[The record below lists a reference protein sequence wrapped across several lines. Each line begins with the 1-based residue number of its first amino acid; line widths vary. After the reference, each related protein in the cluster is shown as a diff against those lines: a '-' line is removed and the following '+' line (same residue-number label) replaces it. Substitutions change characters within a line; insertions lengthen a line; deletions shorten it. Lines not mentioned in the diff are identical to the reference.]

1 MREDNIMLVK
11 NWMSKPAITIDADS
25 SLKDAIWLLK
35 QHKITMCPVMKFGLL
50 VGIVTDRDLKR
61 MSPSD
66 VPSFEMHELIELISR
81 VKVKTVMTQNPVTIP
96 YDYTVEEAAELLLVH
111 KISGVPVVDQAK
123 KPVGVITKTDL
134 FRALFALTGIHQKG
148 IQFAFQLIDRPG
160 AIRDI
165 TDILRDYGGRIA
177 SVLSTRGKAKKGF
190 LKVYIHAYGFDPVGR
205 QRIKEVI
212 KDKAPPLYIVDH
224 EANTR
229 TIHQVPKTGYEES

>member
-1 MREDNIMLVK
+1 MLVK
-11 NWMSKPAITIDADS
+11 NWMSQPAITIDADS

-35 QHKITMCPVMKFGLL
+35 QHKISMCPAMKYGLL

-61 MSPSD
+61 LSPSD
-66 VPSFEMHELIELISR
+66 VPSFEMHELFELISR

-96 YDYTVEEAAELLLVH
+96 CDYTVEEAAELLLVH
-111 KISGVPVVDQAK
+111 KISGVPVVDQAR
-123 KPVGVITKTDL
+123 KPIGVITKTDL
-134 FRALFALTGIHQKG
+134 FRALFSLTGIHKKG

-190 LKVYIHAYGFDPVGR
+190 LKVYIHAYGFDPVSR
-205 QRIKEVI
+205 QRVKEVI
-212 KDKAPPLYIVDH
+212 KDKAPPLYLVDH
-224 EANTR
+224 EAKTR
-229 TIHQVPKTGYEES
+229 TIHQVPKAGYEGS

>member
-190 LKVYIHAYGFDPVGR
+190 LKVYIHAYGFDPVSR
-205 QRIKEVI
+205 QRVKEVI
-212 KDKAPPLYIVDH
+212 KDKAPPHYIVDH
-224 EANTR
+224 EAKTR
-229 TIHQVPKTGYEES
+229 TIHQAPKAE

>member
-1 MREDNIMLVK
+1 
-11 NWMSKPAITIDADS
+11 
-25 SLKDAIWLLK
+25 
-35 QHKITMCPVMKFGLL
+35 MCPVMKFGLL

-190 LKVYIHAYGFDPVGR
+190 IKLYIHAYGFDPVGR

-212 KDKAPPLYIVDH
+212 QTKAPPLYIVDH

-229 TIHQVPKTGYEES
+229 TIHQVSKAGYEAS

>member
-1 MREDNIMLVK
+1 MLVK
-11 NWMSKPAITIDADS
+11 HWMSKPVITIDSDS

-35 QHKITMCPVMKFGLL
+35 QHKISLCPVMKFGLL

-61 MSPSD
+61 VSPSD
-66 VPSFEMHELIELISR
+66 VPSFEMHELVELISR
-81 VKVKTVMTQNPVTIP
+81 VKVKTVMTENPLTIP

-111 KISGVPVVDQAK
+111 NISGAPVVDQVK

-134 FRALFALTGIHQKG
+134 FSALFALTGIRKKG

-160 AIRDI
+160 AIKDI

-190 LKVYIHAYGFDPVGR
+190 LKVYIHAYGFDPEGR
-205 QRIKEVI
+205 KRINEVI
-212 KDKAPPLYIVDH
+212 MDKAPPLYIVDH
-224 EANTR
+224 EENTR
-229 TIHQVPKTGYEES
+229 TIHQVPKAGYEES

>member
-1 MREDNIMLVK
+1 MLVK
-11 NWMSKPAITIDADS
+11 HWMSKPVITIDSDS

-35 QHKITMCPVMKFGLL
+35 QHKISLCPVMKFGLL

-190 LKVYIHAYGFDPVGR
+190 IKVYIHAYGFDPVSR
-205 QRIKEVI
+205 QRVTEVI
-212 KDKAPPLYIVDH
+212 SDKAPPLYMVDH
-224 EANTR
+224 EAKTR
-229 TIHQVPKTGYEES
+229 TIHQTPKAEYEAS